1 MKFTDTFIRRP
12 VLAIAVSFMILL
24 LGAQAIGKLQIRQYP
39 ELTSTQIVVSTAYYG
54 ASSELIQ
61 GFVTQPLQQAVA
73 EVENVDY
80 VMSSSSQG
88 MSTVTAMMK
97 LDTDPDAAL
106 AATLAKVN
114 SVRGTLPNEIQ
125 DPVIRRET
133 GEGTSILY
141 IAFSSD
147 EINRS
152 QLTDYIIRVIQPQLV
167 TVEGVARAQMMG
179 ASPFAVRI
187 WLDPDRM
194 AALALSSSEV
204 MASLRLNNFQSAPGE
219 VKSDFYV
226 YSTDINTSLKS
237 VDEFRDLV
245 IATRDNSLIKL
256 RDIAEV
262 TMESGRISIMATAD
276 GREAVMI
283 GIDGTPRGN
292 PLTISE
298 KVRELL
304 PEMERNLPDTI
315 EMRLLHDATEV
326 IKESM
331 REVVMT
337 IIAATIIVLLVIFL
351 FMGSFRAVLI
361 PVVTIPLSLIGVALV
376 MQVFGFSIN
385 LMTLLALV
393 LAIGLV
399 VDDAIVVV
407 ENVDRHIKAGETPF
421 RAAIIGTREIALPV
435 ISMTITLAAVYSPIA
450 LLTGLTGALFQEF
463 ALTLA
468 GAVIISGIVALTLS
482 PMMSSYLLGSKKEP
496 GKFETGVHNTLHKL
510 DVVYTRMLDA
520 VLAKRAVFLVFAL
533 IVLGSLPFL
542 FKIAQTELTPQED
555 NGYFMI
561 MATAP
566 DHANIDYVTA
576 NMEAITEVVQADKDI
591 AAALTMSGVPGTNQ
605 GISIAPLVP
614 WSQRDSS
621 EQQVLQRITPAIQA
635 IPGVS
640 ATPFSMPAL
649 PGASSG
655 MPVQFVITSP
665 GDYQTLYT
673 IAQEMDLAAKQS
685 GLFIFTNLD
694 LSFRS
699 ANIDIT
705 INRSKAGA
713 YGVTMEAIGST
724 LSALMGDGYV
734 NRISIDNRS
743 YEVIPQV
750 IRENRLTPESIGE
763 FYVLAKDGTPVALAN
778 LLDFEVT
785 GRPMVLKQF
794 NQINSATISAVLTP
808 GTGMGAAV
816 DFLEQKA
823 ATILPSGFRYDFLG
837 ESRQYVEEGAA
848 LYMTFMLAILIIYL
862 VLAAQFESFRDP
874 LVILVSVPLAL
885 CGALIMLGLGLST
898 MNIYSQIG
906 LITLV
911 GLISKHGILICE
923 VARERQLHFN
933 SDRFTAVRDAARIR
947 LRPILM
953 TTAAMVAGLVPLLFA
968 QGAGAG
974 SRFSIGLVIV
984 SGLTIG
990 TLFTLFILP
999 VVYTFLASRHHAL
1012 PVFDES
1018 VAPLVG
1024 HEQPHEA

>member
-12 VLAIAVSFMILL
+12 VLAIAVSIMILL

-39 ELTSTQIVVSTAYYG
+39 ELTTTQIVVNTAYYG

-61 GFVTQPLQQAVA
+61 GFVTQPLQQAMA

-106 AATLAKVN
+106 AAALAKVN

-133 GEGTSILY
+133 GQGTSILY
-141 IAFSSD
+141 LAFSSS

-152 QLTDYIIRVIQPQLV
+152 QLTDYIVRVVQPQLV
-167 TVEGVARAQMMG
+167 TVEGVARAQLMG
-179 ASPFAVRI
+179 ASPFAIRI

-194 AALALSSSEV
+194 AALALSSTEV

-219 VKSDFYV
+219 IKSDFYV

-262 TMESGRISIMATAD
+262 TMESGRISISATAD
-276 GREAVMI
+276 GTEALLI
-283 GIDGTPRGN
+283 GIDGAPRGN
-292 PLTISE
+292 PLSIAE

-304 PEMERNLPDTI
+304 PEIERNLPDTI
-315 EMRLLHDATEV
+315 QMRLLHDSTEV

-331 REVVMT
+331 REVVVT
-337 IIAATIIVLLVIFL
+337 IIEATIIVLIVIFL

-376 MQVFGFSIN
+376 MQMFGFSIN

-407 ENVDRHIKAGETPF
+407 ENVDRHIKAGETAF

-450 LLTGLTGALFQEF
+450 LLTGLTGALFKEF

-482 PMMSSYLLGSKKEP
+482 PMMSSFLLGSKKEP
-496 GKFETGVHNTLHKL
+496 GKFETRVHNTLDKL
-510 DVVYTRMLDA
+510 DAVYTRMLDA
-520 VLAKRAVFLVFAL
+520 VLAKRLVFIIFAL

-542 FKIAQTELTPQED
+542 FMITETELAPQED
-555 NGYFMI
+555 NGFFMI
-561 MATAP
+561 IATAP
-566 DHANIDYVTA
+566 DHANIDYVQA
-576 NMEAITEVVQADKDI
+576 NMKAISKITEAEEDI
-591 AAALTMSGVPGTNQ
+591 AAALTMSGVPSTNQ
-605 GISIAPLVP
+605 GMALAPLLP

-621 EQQVLQRITPAIQA
+621 ERQVLQRITPAIQA

-640 ATPFSMPAL
+640 ATPFSLPPL
-649 PGASSG
+649 PGASRG
-655 MPVQFVITSP
+655 MPVQFIITSP

-673 IAQEMDLAAKQS
+673 IAKEMDLAAKQS
-685 GLFIFTNLD
+685 GLFIFTDLD

-699 ANIDIT
+699 ANVNFT

-750 IRENRLTPESIGE
+750 IRENRLTPENVGE
-763 FYVLAKDGTPVALAN
+763 FFVLAKDGTPVSLSS

-785 GRPMVLKQF
+785 GRPRVLKQF

-808 GTGMGAAV
+808 GTGMGTAV

-823 ATILPSGFRYDFLG
+823 ASLLPSGFRYDFLG

-848 LYMTFMLAILIIYL
+848 LYTTFMLAILIIYL
-862 VLAAQFESFRDP
+862 VLAAQFESLRDP
-874 LVILVSVPLAL
+874 LVILVSVPMAL
-885 CGALIMLGLGLST
+885 CGALLMLGFGLAT

-923 VARERQLHFN
+923 VAREQQLQFN

-953 TTAAMVAGLVPLLFA
+953 TTAAMVAGLIPLLLA
-968 QGAGAG
+968 QGAGAA
-974 SRFSIGLVIV
+974 SRFSIGLVVV
-984 SGLTIG
+984 SGLAIG

-999 VVYTFLASRHHAL
+999 VVYTFLATRHHPL

-1018 VAPLVG
+1018 VAPLVA
-1024 HEQPHEA
+1024 HEQPHDA

>member
-12 VLAIAVSFMILL
+12 VLAIAVSLMILL
-24 LGAQAIGKLQIRQYP
+24 LGAQAIGKLQIQQYP
-39 ELTSTQIVVSTAYYG
+39 ELTTTQINVSTAYFG

-88 MSTVTAMMK
+88 ISTVTAMMK

-114 SVRGTLPNEIQ
+114 SVRGTLPSEIQ

-133 GEGTSILY
+133 GQGTSILY
-141 IAFSSD
+141 IAFSSA

-152 QLTDYIIRVIQPQLV
+152 QITDYLNRVIQPQLV
-167 TVEGVARAQMMG
+167 TIEGVARAQLIG
-179 ASPFAVRI
+179 ASPFAIRI

-194 AALALSSSEV
+194 AALKLSSTEV
-204 MASLRLNNFQSAPGE
+204 MTSLRLNNFQSAPGE

-237 VDEFRDLV
+237 VDEFLDLV

-256 RDIAEV
+256 RDIGEV
-262 TMESGRISIMATAD
+262 SMEDGRISMSATAD
-276 GREAVMI
+276 GKEAVLI

-292 PLTISE
+292 PLSIAK

-304 PEMERNLPDTI
+304 PELERNLPDTI
-315 EMRLLHDATEV
+315 EMKLLHDSTEV
-326 IKESM
+326 IQESM
-331 REVVMT
+331 KEVVMT
-337 IIAATIIVLLVIFL
+337 IMEATIIVLIVIFL

-376 MQVFGFSIN
+376 MQMFGFSIN
-385 LMTLLALV
+385 LMTLLAMV

-407 ENVDRHIKAGETPF
+407 ENVDRHIKEGETPF
-421 RAAIIGTREIALPV
+421 RAAIIGTREIALPI

-450 LLTGLTGALFQEF
+450 LLSGLTGALFKEF

-468 GAVIISGIVALTLS
+468 GAVVISGIIALTLS
-482 PMMSSYLLGSKKEP
+482 PMMSAFLLGGKKDQ
-496 GKFETGVHNTLHKL
+496 GKFESAVHRNLDKL
-510 DVVYTRMLDA
+510 DAAYSRMLDA
-520 VLAKRAVFLVFAL
+520 VLAKRLVFIVFAI
-533 IVLGSLPFL
+533 IVLASLPFL
-542 FKIAQTELTPQED
+542 FKITQSELAPQED
-555 NGYFMI
+555 NGFIMI
-561 MATAP
+561 MATGP
-566 DHANIDYVTA
+566 DHANIDYMQA
-576 NMEAITEVVQADKDI
+576 NMKAISNITQADDDI
-591 AAALTMSGVPGTNQ
+591 AAALTMSGVPSANQ
-605 GISIAPLVP
+605 GMSIAPLVP
-614 WSQRDSS
+614 WSQRESS
-621 EQQVLQRITPAIQA
+621 EQDILQRLTPQIQA
-635 IPGVS
+635 IPGIS
-640 ATPFSMPAL
+640 ATPFSMPPL

-655 MPVQFVITSP
+655 MPVQFIITSP

-673 IAQEMDLAAKQS
+673 IAQEMDQAAKQS
-685 GLFIFTNLD
+685 GLFMFTNLD

-699 ANIDIT
+699 ANVNIT
-705 INRSKAGA
+705 INRTKAGA

-750 IRENRLTPESIGE
+750 TRENRLTPENVGE
-763 FYVLAKDGTPVALAN
+763 FYVLAKDGTPVSLGG

-785 GRPMVLKQF
+785 GRPRVLNQF

-808 GTGMGAAV
+808 GTGMGTAV
-816 DFLEQKA
+816 EFLEQKA
-823 ATILPSGFRYDFLG
+823 ASVLPTGFRYDFLG
-837 ESRQYVEEGAA
+837 ESRQYVEEGSA
-848 LYMTFMLAILIIYL
+848 LYMTFLLALLIIYL
-862 VLAAQFESFRDP
+862 VLAAQFESLRDP
-874 LVILVSVPLAL
+874 LVILVSVPMAI
-885 CGALIMLGLGLST
+885 CGALLMLGLGLAT

-923 VARERQLHFN
+923 VARERQLEFN
-933 SDRFTAVRDAARIR
+933 ADRFTAVRDAARIR

-953 TTAAMVAGLVPLLFA
+953 TTAAMVAGLIPLLLA
-968 QGAGAG
+968 EGAGAN

-984 SGLTIG
+984 SGLAIG
-990 TLFTLFILP
+990 TLFTLFVLP
-999 VVYTFLASRHHAL
+999 VVYTLLASKHRPL
-1012 PVFDES
+1012 PEFDES
-1018 VAPLVG
+1018 VAPLAG
-1024 HEQPHEA
+1024 HEQPNNA